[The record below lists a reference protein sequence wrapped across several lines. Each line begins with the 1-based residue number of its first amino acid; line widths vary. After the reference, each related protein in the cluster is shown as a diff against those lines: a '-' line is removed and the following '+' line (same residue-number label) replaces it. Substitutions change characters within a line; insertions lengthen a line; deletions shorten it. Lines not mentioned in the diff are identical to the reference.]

1 MVEKI
6 QTIMNKD
13 YQRYEMEKL
22 NQQITIIDKINKTK
36 KLKV

>member
-1 MVEKI
+1 
-6 QTIMNKD
+6 MNKD